1 MNTNVQHST
10 FKIRKMTPSDFS
22 SYENW
27 YRGKAEESKRV
38 ARFYEGPTEAWRD
51 YVTSSPDANAY
62 AALDS
67 QGVMVAHIQCDN
79 WAPNDVTV
87 SIVVNPDMW
96 GSGTAT
102 SVLRQFI
109 HQILKEKD
117 KIIAHI
123 DHGNIASLRVFEK
136 LGFTKAAEQRADPS
150 LVTYELLLPVKVS

>member
-1 MNTNVQHST
+1 
-10 FKIRKMTPSDFS
+10 
-22 SYENW
+22 
-27 YRGKAEESKRV
+27 
-38 ARFYEGPTEAWRD
+38 
-51 YVTSSPDANAY
+51 
-62 AALDS
+62 
-67 QGVMVAHIQCDN
+67 MVAHIQCDN

-117 KIIAHI
+117 KIIAQI